1 MPLIDSSESQG
12 GLKPQA
18 DLMES
23 QGDAGYLDLVGVAY
37 DTVTSQGQIGQAAG
51 FLAQSMGADR
61 TVDPNFDL
69 TDEEL
74 AGYEDIAYELL
85 TAGNKEQADL
95 RKKRY
100 DFEKQQDAYLAEN
113 GMKGALAMLNAA
125 AVDLTNFIP
134 VAGMEKAAF
143 NLSRIGKVANAAKT
157 GAAYGFAISA
167 GQEAIAQE
175 ARISR
180 TTEESFYNIG
190 ATTILGGALG
200 GTLGIVAKNNV
211 DQVAE
216 SFAKE
221 SANYADGLAAR
232 YGDSVGAAAVP
243 KTTIEQETVIGALG
257 LEKALKSTS
266 PTLSLM
272 SSSSVSARRTI
283 QELADI
289 GGLEVKKFQEGIAA
303 PIPVESLIRQ
313 HEARLT
319 LITPK
324 TFDDYMQYRAGRKAK
339 AGDFVITGVHDIAR
353 GAPEGKLT
361 FSQFR
366 EEVGKAMARND
377 EHEIAEVAAA
387 AKRYREV
394 VFDPLKDEAIAL
406 GLLPENIEAK
416 TAATYISRLY
426 NTEKII
432 QQRPDFEA
440 RITAWLQRG
449 NKSAEARFDAMIKQ
463 AEIADKVIEP
473 NVQKLKALQDEL
485 KQIKAKDKETVAE
498 FVERKRTGKR
508 KEPTFTKQDKDR
520 MAELRREIDDINRII
535 RVNQEKAARFRG
547 FADDVRKIA
556 SMSPDDLADL
566 SRQITDG
573 LIGLPAGKLHYE
585 GVPLVRGPL
594 KERTL
599 LITDAEIE
607 DFLDRDIFRIA
618 AHYSRTMSADI
629 ELTRA
634 FGKADMRDQIVAIND
649 DYAAL
654 RKAAEKE
661 LKGDEL
667 AAKLKELDNAFRGDV
682 ERLEGVRDRLR
693 HTYGIPANPMGLFSR
708 SFRVL
713 KTLNYLRLLGGMTPS
728 SIPDIARS
736 VTVHG
741 VMRVFGDGIAPM
753 IKNFKQAKLA
763 MKEAELAGTALDMI
777 NNERALAMAG
787 LDNTWMQ
794 TSKFERGLDALAD
807 NFKYVSLMA
816 PWTAGLKKFV
826 ALVSQTR
833 SLEAIEMV
841 AKGGAASQKEIA
853 RLAKFGI
860 DKGMAGRIWK
870 QVEAH
875 GKKDGIWWAN
885 TNAWDDLEAVQAYR
899 AAMQREIDN
908 TIVTPGQELPLFMSR
923 EMGGLMTQFKSFA
936 MASTQRVLISG
947 LQQRDMATLNGFMLS
962 VGLGMLVY
970 RLKTDHDKLSD
981 DPAKWV
987 LEGIDRAGA
996 MGWFMEANNM
1006 IEKVSGGAF
1015 GVNPILGTG
1024 TASRYSS
1031 RGAAAAVFGPSFGT
1045 VFDTIIPLIAAA
1057 SNGEATQSD
1066 IHRLRQMLPYQ
1077 NLFYI
1082 RAIFDKAEEN
1092 INQIFGIP
1100 KTKK

>member
-1 MPLIDSSESQG
+1 MPLFSSSETQG

-51 FLAQSMGADR
+51 FLAQSAGADR
-61 TVDPNFDL
+61 TIDPSFDL

-74 AGYEDIAYELL
+74 AGYEDIAFDLL

-95 RKKRY
+95 IKRRY
-100 DFEKQQDAYLAEN
+100 DFEKQQDKYLAEN

-125 AVDLTNFIP
+125 VVDLTNFIP
-134 VAGMEKAAF
+134 VAGLEKGAF
-143 NLSRIGKVANAAKT
+143 NLSRIGKVASAAKT
-157 GAAYGFAISA
+157 GAAYGFAIGA

-175 ARISR
+175 TRITR
-180 TTEESFYNIG
+180 TAEESFYNIG

-200 GTLGIVAKNNV
+200 GALGVVAAKNNV

-221 SANYADGLAAR
+221 STNYADGLATR

-243 KTTIEQETVIGALG
+243 KTTIEQETLKGALG
-257 LEKALKSTS
+257 LEKVLKSTS
-266 PTLSLM
+266 PTMSLM
-272 SSSSVSARRTI
+272 SSPSVFARRTI

-289 GGLEVKKFQEGIAA
+289 GGLEVKKFEEGIAA

-324 TFDDYMQYRAGRKAK
+324 TFDDYMQYRAGRKSR
-339 AGDFVITGVHDIAR
+339 AGDPVITGVHDIAR

-377 EHEIAEVAAA
+377 EHEIPEVAAA
-387 AKRYREV
+387 AKRYREA

-449 NKSAEARFDAMIKQ
+449 NKSAESRFDAMMKQ
-463 AEIADKVIEP
+463 AEIADKVIEQ
-473 NVQKLKALQDEL
+473 NAQKLKALQDEL
-485 KQIKAKDKETVAE
+485 KQIKAKDK
-498 FVERKRTGKR
+498 GKA
-508 KEPTFTKQDKDR
+508 K
-520 MAELRREIDDINRII
+520 ELRREIDDVNLIMRT
-535 RVNQEKAARFRG
+535 NQEKAARFRG

-573 LIGLPAGKLHYE
+573 LIGQPAGKMHYD

-618 AHYSRTMSADI
+618 AHYSRTMAADI
-629 ELTRA
+629 EMTRA
-634 FGKADMRDQIVAIND
+634 FGKADMRDQITAITD

-654 RKAAEKE
+654 RNAAKKE
-661 LKGDEL
+661 LKGDKL
-667 AAKLKELDNAFRGDV
+667 AAELKKLDNALRGDIA
-682 ERLEGVRDRLR
+682 RLEGVRDRLR
-693 HTYGIPANPMGLFSR
+693 HTYGIPANPMGLLSR
-708 SFRVL
+708 SFRSL
-713 KTLNYLRLLGGMTPS
+713 KTLNFLRLLGGMTLS
-728 SIPDIARS
+728 ALPDIARP
-736 VTVHG
+736 VMVHG
-741 VMRVFGDGIAPM
+741 VLRVFGDGIAPM

-777 NNERALAMAG
+777 NNDRGLAMAG

-816 PWTAGLKKFV
+816 PWNAGLKKFV

-841 AKGGAASQKEIA
+841 AKGGAASQKEVA
-853 RLAKFGI
+853 RLARFGI
-860 DKGMAGRIWK
+860 DKEMAGRIWK

-885 TNAWDDLEAVQAYR
+885 TDAWDDLGAVQAYR
-899 AAMQREIDN
+899 AAIQREIDN
-908 TIVTPGQELPLFMSR
+908 TIVTPSQELPLFMSR

-1015 GVNPILGTG
+1015 GINPILGTG

-1066 IHRLRQMLPYQ
+1066 IHKLRQMLPYQ

-1082 RAIFDKAEEN
+1082 RSIFDKAEDGV
-1092 INQIFGIP
+1092 NQVFGIP
-1100 KTKK
+1100 EKKKQ